1 MDGSSLSSSSGDSMS
16 GAPARLVPGHRIWA
30 NGNGRHILGLIEDY
44 SALRKQISDGRKLSR
59 SLIAQ
64 LQECVQIFR
73 QSSSDKVLL
82 FVICLVSVSGYNDK
96 KKIRLSVLFLQGI
109 EEQRLKSL
117 TGSMN
122 TMQHVLEEAGRLLKL
137 VWRVAVPAGSMAG
150 DGSNNQQVRPAEKG
164 HTKSKELII
173 SRKC

>member
-1 MDGSSLSSSSGDSMS
+1 MS
-16 GAPARLVPGHRIWA
+16 GAPSRLVPGHRIWA

-59 SLIAQ
+59 SLVVQ
-64 LQECVQIFR
+64 LQECVQIFK

-82 FVICLVSVSGYNDK
+82 FVICLVSLSGYIDRK
-96 KKIRLSVLFLQGI
+96 KGRLNVLFLQMI
-109 EEQRLKSL
+109 EEHRLKSL

-137 VWRVAVPAGSMAG
+137 VWRVSVPAGSTAG
-150 DGSNNQQVRPAEKG
+150 EGSNNQQVRPAEKR
-164 HTKSKELII
+164 HTKSNESL
-173 SRKC
+173 

>member
-1 MDGSSLSSSSGDSMS
+1 MLLWREESGSAHCTTTSRPAFFPDEKRCGHSEVDGGSLSSSSGDSMS
-16 GAPARLVPGHRIWA
+16 GAPSRLVPGHRIWA

-82 FVICLVSVSGYNDK
+82 FVICLVSVSGYSDRK
-96 KKIRLSVLFLQGI
+96 KEG
-109 EEQRLKSL
+109 
-117 TGSMN
+117 
-122 TMQHVLEEAGRLLKL
+122 
-137 VWRVAVPAGSMAG
+137 
-150 DGSNNQQVRPAEKG
+150 
-164 HTKSKELII
+164 
-173 SRKC
+173 